1 MKVQITYG
9 DILHNRYRSGYDC
22 PLANSLRRLLVKD
35 YVISVIGVQVLCAN
49 YPVINVTGI
58 KKDKGSNVES
68 VNRVFH
74 YNGTLWNV
82 NVYHELLE
90 KAFSDNL
97 EDVAI
102 ELELTEQ
109 FRDEFN
115 VWQYKEMIRSDGV
128 N

>member
-1 MKVQITYG
+1 
-9 DILHNRYRSGYDC
+9 
-22 PLANSLRRLLVKD
+22 
-35 YVISVIGVQVLCAN
+35 
-49 YPVINVTGI
+49 
-58 KKDKGSNVES
+58 
-68 VNRVFH
+68 
-74 YNGTLWNV
+74 
-82 NVYHELLE
+82 VYHELLE